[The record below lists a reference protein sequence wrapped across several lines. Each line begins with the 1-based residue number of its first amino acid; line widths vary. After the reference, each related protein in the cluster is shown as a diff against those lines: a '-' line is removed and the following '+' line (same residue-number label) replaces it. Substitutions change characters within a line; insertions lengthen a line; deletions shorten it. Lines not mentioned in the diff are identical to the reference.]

1 MVPGKLKRKVIE
13 EKSASDD
20 KEIEKKPEESE
31 EDEDYGSDEDLL
43 VEINNEEQEQDGS
56 DDNSDAESDN
66 SDDILSFESFD
77 SEQEGS
83 ENLQEVSSEIDAEQ
97 TSSDEYEEQEEFID
111 KEKAKL
117 EEQKRLTEL
126 KAFRKKERVEQ
137 KKASELIKEQLRQ
150 PNDETLISVKTDR
163 PTTSNDTDENGKK
176 FIEYEDDGD
185 TSDEEDIRNTVG
197 NIPLHWYDDYKHIGY
212 DWEGKKIIKPPVQ
225 DQLDTFLK
233 KMEDPDFWRTVKD
246 PQTGQDVVLTD
257 EDIQIIK
264 QIKNQ
269 KNPNVNFDSYEPW
282 IEWFT
287 SEVEKMPIR
296 SIPDS
301 KQSFLPSKTER
312 KQVGRIVHSLKMG
325 WKKTKAE
332 QDKIEAEKKIPKF
345 FMLWDSDTGRDK
357 MRRIHDHVTAPK
369 RALPGHAESYNPPPE
384 YLFNDKEKEE
394 WEDLKDE
401 PYKRKLHYV
410 PQKYKS
416 LRHVPYYQN
425 YIRERFIRCL
435 DLYLC
440 PRAKRMKATVQP
452 EDLIPKLPSSKDL
465 QPFPTTQS
473 MVYTGHTDIVR
484 TMSMEPM
491 GQYFVSGSDDH
502 TIKIWEVATGRCIKT
517 IDTKGVV
524 RSVAWCPNPKISLIA
539 VASDKRCLLINPH
552 VGDIKLIAKKTDD
565 ILSDAPVIEEIEN
578 ERIKTAVQWSSEIDA
593 NDYKDGVRIII
604 NHFQEV
610 SQVTWHGK
618 GDYFATVMP
627 NGLSRAVLVHQLSKR
642 RSQTSFSKSHG
653 MVQCV
658 LFHPIKPCL
667 FVASQQHIRI
677 YDLVKQ
683 EMIKKLLPS
692 CKWIAKIAIH
702 PKGDNLLVS
711 TYDKKVM
718 WFDLDLSTKPYQT
731 LKLHQSA
738 VRGVA
743 YHSRYPM
750 FASGSDDRGVIV
762 CHGMVYNDLLQNAL
776 IVPLKRLEFHEKVS
790 DYGIFEVLFHS
801 TQPWLLS
808 SGSDYTIRLYT

>member
-1 MVPGKLKRKVIE
+1 MYHVLLFTFYALTPATYCL
-13 EKSASDD
+13 
-20 KEIEKKPEESE
+20 
-31 EDEDYGSDEDLL
+31 YLMQDLL
-43 VEINNEEQEQDGS
+43 VEINNEEQEQDRS
-56 DDNSDAESDN
+56 DDESDEGSDN
-66 SDDILSFESFD
+66 SDDVLSFESFD
-77 SEQEGS
+77 SQEEGS
-83 ENLQEVSSEIDAEQ
+83 ENLEETSSEID
-97 TSSDEYEEQEEFID
+97 DE
-111 KEKAKL
+111 
-117 EEQKRLTEL
+117 RLIEL
-126 KAFRKKERVEQ
+126 REFRKKERVEQ

-150 PNDETLISVKTDR
+150 HDDETFLSLREKSDR
-163 PTTSNDTDENGKK
+163 PTTSSTEQVPSDENVKKK
-176 FIEYEDDGD
+176 FVEYEDDGD

-246 PQTGQDVVLTD
+246 PQTGQDVVLTED
-257 EDIQIIK
+257 DIQIIK

-269 KNPNVNFDSYEPW
+269 KNPDKNFESYEPW

-287 SEVEKMPIR
+287 SEVEKLPIR
-296 SIPDS
+296 NIPES

-325 WKKTKAE
+325 WMKTKAE
-332 QDKIEAEKKIPKF
+332 QDRIEAEKKIPKF
-345 FMLWDSDTGRDK
+345 FMLWDTDTGRDK

-384 YLFNDKEKEE
+384 YLFNDKEKQE

-401 PYKRKLHYV
+401 PHKRKLHYL
-410 PQKYKS
+410 PQKFKS

-425 YIRERFIRCL
+425 FIRERFIRCL

-440 PRAKRMKATVQP
+440 PRAKRMKAIAQP

-484 TMSMEPM
+484 TMSMEPL

-502 TIKIWEVATGRCIKT
+502 TIKIWEVSTGRCIKT

-524 RSVAWCPNPKISLIA
+524 RSVAWCPNPKLSLIA

-565 ILSDAPVIEEIEN
+565 ILGEAPIIEEIEN

-593 NDYKDGVRIII
+593 NEYKDGVRIII
-604 NHFQEV
+604 NHFQEI

-738 VRGVA
+738 VRSVA
-743 YHSRYPM
+743 FHSRYPM
-750 FASGSDDRGVIV
+750 FASGSDDKGVIV
-762 CHGMVYNDLLQNAL
+762 CHGMVY
-776 IVPLKRLEFHEKVS
+776 K
-790 DYGIFEVLFHS
+790 
-801 TQPWLLS
+801 
-808 SGSDYTIRLYT
+808 